1 MKIVNLELKKIS
13 INKFNSKNKE
23 VELVINF
30 NDGFDKEIFKTVDV
44 NNPQE
49 AAENIVD
56 DLKKL
61 EKNVHSDF
69 DGENIIDSIVNIVVQ
84 EEGKLIEN
92 IAAYLTKVSESLE
105 KIKNLNVATGYLD
118 LIRNVKGKTLEL

>member
-13 INKFNSKNKE
+13 VNKFNSKNKE

-44 NNPQE
+44 NNSQE
-49 AAENIVD
+49 SAENIVN

-61 EKNVHSDF
+61 EKSVHSDF
-69 DGENIIDSIVNIVVQ
+69 DGENIVDSIINIVVQ

-105 KIKNLNVATGYLD
+105 KIKNLNIATGYLD
-118 LIRNVKGKTLEL
+118 LIRDVKGKTLEL

>member
-1 MKIVNLELKKIS
+1 MKIINLELKKIS
-13 INKFNSKNKE
+13 ISKFNSRNKE

-44 NNPQE
+44 TDSQE
-49 AAENIVD
+49 AADSIVN

-61 EKNVHSDF
+61 EKSVHSDF
-69 DGENIIDSIVNIVVQ
+69 DGEYIVDNIVNIVVQ

-92 IAAYLTKVSESLE
+92 IAAYLTNVSESLE